1 MLLNVQRRIPDIF
14 TTSPFTGFRIMGV
27 MERLALC
34 YLVGCAGFLFF
45 SEIYYHI
52 AFLAACI
59 AIYLGF
65 MYGYNVPPFDKDNP
79 CGRV

>member
-1 MLLNVQRRIPDIF
+1 
-14 TTSPFTGFRIMGV
+14 MGV

-65 MYGYNVPPFDKDNP
+65 MYGYNVPPFD
-79 CGRV
+79 